1 VAAAERLA
9 LVATCAS
16 GLEEIL
22 DGELDALGVA
32 ARERQRGAVR
42 FAGGWREC
50 WRANWRLRTANRVLV
65 ELASWPAADGAALA
79 AGARAFVSGQTAGWT
94 AGRTGDTSAS
104 ADGAAGVET
113 AATGVDL
120 AALLHPDR
128 SFAIQATATASSIR
142 DTRWAALSAKDGLVD
157 GQRDRWGRR
166 ADVNRESPELQ
177 LRLRLHRDRATLL
190 LDTSGEPLDRRGYRV
205 LSTTA
210 PVRESLAAACVLAA
224 GWDGRGAVV
233 DPMCGSATLLVEA
246 GWMALGI
253 PPGQLRQARQPEAGG
268 SAWAFERLPG
278 FDPAAFAAVRAEPL
292 PAPGPGVRLVGND
305 RSAEALRAAR
315 ANLERAGLQ
324 QRAQLTRGEAAD
336 CRPPAGRG
344 LSPGLVV
351 INPPYGERAA
361 TDAGHWRELGSLLKH
376 HFQGWRAAVLAGGEG
391 LGKHI
396 GLRPRRRLPVKNG
409 PLEARILI
417 FDLF

>member
-1 VAAAERLA
+1 
-9 LVATCAS
+9 

-22 DGELDALGVA
+22 DGELDALGVT
-32 ARERQRGAVR
+32 ARERQHGAVR

-79 AGARAFVSGQTAGWT
+79 AGARAFVSGPTDGQTAGQTGGRT
-94 AGRTGDTSAS
+94 AGRTSDTSAS
-104 ADGAAGVET
+104 AAGAGGVESL
-113 AATGVDL
+113 APGVDL

-128 SFAIQATATASSIR
+128 SFAIQATATASGIR

-166 ADVNRESPELQ
+166 ADVDRESPELQ

-210 PVRESLAAACVLAA
+210 PVRETLAAACVLAA

-233 DPMCGSATLLVEA
+233 DPMCGSGTLLMEA
-246 GWMALGI
+246 GWVALGI
-253 PPGQLRQARQPEAGG
+253 PPGWLRQARQPEEGG
-268 SAWAFERLPG
+268 TAWAFERLPG
-278 FDPAAFAAVRAEPL
+278 FDPAAFAEVRAEPL
-292 PAPGPGVRLVGND
+292 PVPGPGVRLVGND
-305 RSAEALRAAR
+305 RSPEALRAAR

-361 TDAGHWRELGSLLKH
+361 TGAGHWRELGSLLKH

-409 PLEARILI
+409 PLDARILI

>member
-1 VAAAERLA
+1 MAAAERLA

-22 DGELDALGVA
+22 DGELEALGMA

-42 FAGGWREC
+42 FAGGWRDC

-79 AGARAFVSGQTAGWT
+79 AGARAFVSGQTSGQTSGQSAGPT
-94 AGRTGDTSAS
+94 
-104 ADGAAGVET
+104 
-113 AATGVDL
+113 DL

-128 SFAIQATATASSIR
+128 SFAIQATATASRIR

-166 ADVNRESPELQ
+166 ADVDRESPELQ

-210 PVRESLAAACVLAA
+210 PAREPLAAACVLAA

-233 DPMCGSATLLVEA
+233 DPMCGSGTLLVEA
-246 GWMALGI
+246 GWVALGI
-253 PPGQLRQARQPEAGG
+253 PPGRLRQARQPEEGG
-268 SAWAFERLPG
+268 TAWAFERLPG
-278 FDPAAFAAVRAEPL
+278 FDPAAFGEVRAEPL

-409 PLEARILI
+409 PLDARILI

>member
-1 VAAAERLA
+1 VAAVERLA

-79 AGARAFVSGQTAGWT
+79 AGARALVSDQASDRASDQASNQASGDTAGP
-94 AGRTGDTSAS
+94 A
-104 ADGAAGVET
+104 
-113 AATGVDL
+113 DL

-128 SFAIQATATASSIR
+128 SFAIQATATASRIR

-166 ADVNRESPELQ
+166 ADVDRESPDLQ
-177 LRLRLHRDRATLL
+177 LRLRLHHDWATLL

-210 PVRESLAAACVLAA
+210 PVREPLAAACILAA
-224 GWDGRGAVV
+224 GWDGSGAVV
-233 DPMCGSATLLVEA
+233 DPMCGSGTLLVEA
-246 GWMALGI
+246 GWVALGI
-253 PPGQLRQARQPEAGG
+253 PPGRLRQARQPEAGG
-268 SAWAFERLPG
+268 TAWAFERLPG
-278 FDPAAFAAVRAEPL
+278 FDAAAFAAVRAEPL

-336 CRPPAGRG
+336 FRPPAGRG

-409 PLEARILI
+409 PLDARILI